1 MNCKTIFSLVVL
13 VISVLFGTIVY
24 KTRSYIG
31 PSGYGF
37 STTSEEV
44 VKDIDLTGKVAIVT
58 GASGG
63 IGQETARIL
72 ALQGAHVFVM
82 ARSPSK
88 SKQAVDNILAQL
100 PPSPHKPYKV
110 TPLLCDLGSL
120 KSIQQAV
127 EEFKSLSIPLHIFVA
142 NAGVILGERTMTEDG
157 FESQWGTNH
166 LGHFYMVNL
175 LMDKLIE
182 SQPSRVVVVSSDAYK
197 SSKTSFFN
205 DSELGQYQEYKY
217 FDFYSDTKLANIFHA
232 RELNERFSS
241 KGVTAYSLHP
251 GVIFTSL
258 TLGVSNFLY
267 YFVRLATPI
276 SKSLSQGTATTIYV
290 ALKATESGKY
300 FVDCNLQELDEKF
313 EKLVEDPEVRK
324 NLWEKSEKLIQEKL
338 EKLEKK

>member
-1 MNCKTIFSLVVL
+1 LVVL
-13 VISVLFGTIVY
+13 VISVLIGTYVY
-24 KTRSYIG
+24 QTRSYIG

-37 STTSEEV
+37 STTGEEV

-58 GASGG
+58 GASAG

-127 EEFKSLSIPLHIFVA
+127 EEFKSFSIPLHILVA
-142 NAGVILGERTMTEDG
+142 NAALFLGERILTEDG
-157 FESQWGTNH
+157 FESQWGINH
-166 LGHFYMVNL
+166 FGHFYLVNL

-182 SQPSRVVVVSSDAYK
+182 SQPSRVVVVSSDGYK
-197 SSKTSFFN
+197 VSKISFLN
-205 DSELGQYQEYKY
+205 DSELGQHQEYNSLN
-217 FDFYSDTKLANIFHA
+217 FYSDTKLANILHA

-251 GVIFTSL
+251 GIIYTNI
-258 TLGVSNFLY
+258 TLGVSPFLY
-267 YFVRLATPI
+267 YFVRLATPV
-276 SKSLSQGTATTIYV
+276 SKSLSQGTATTIYA
-290 ALKATESGKY
+290 ALKAPEGGKY

-313 EKLVEDPEVRK
+313 EKLVEDPDVRK